1 MASTTRPTPRRIEVP
16 AMGAEDVVVDEHGIA
31 WTGSPLSA
39 FEELETVTNQIE
51 FARAAFGAGIPC
63 FGSCWGLQV
72 MAVALGG
79 RVHRHP
85 GGPEIGISRRVG
97 LTDAQMNRLMPINQR
112 FETQRRAIQRQERE
126 TRLSLRD
133 AMRDSTHA
141 DQARITS
148 YLDKLVDLQ
157 RQRVELVAQEQR
169 DLAAFMTPLQRARY
183 TALQEQVRRR
193 IEQMARQNRTP
204 ADTTLGAPPAH

>member
-1 MASTTRPTPRRIEVP
+1 MRARSASLPFSVLLLMVLGLDAGAQLRPRRESTQP
-16 AMGAEDVVVDEHGIA
+16 RAGAARQLPDD
-31 WTGSPLSA
+31 
-39 FEELETVTNQIE
+39 
-51 FARAAFGAGIPC
+51 RAATGNRAQLERRFRER
-63 FGSCWGLQV
+63 LYQV
-72 MAVALGG
+72 T
-79 RVHRHP
+79 R
-85 GGPEIGISRRVG
+85 RRVG

-141 DQARITS
+141 DQTRITS
-148 YLDKLVDLQ
+148 YLDKLVELQ

-193 IEQMARQNRTP
+193 IEQMARQNPNP
-204 ADTTLGAPPAH
+204 ADTSLGAPPAH